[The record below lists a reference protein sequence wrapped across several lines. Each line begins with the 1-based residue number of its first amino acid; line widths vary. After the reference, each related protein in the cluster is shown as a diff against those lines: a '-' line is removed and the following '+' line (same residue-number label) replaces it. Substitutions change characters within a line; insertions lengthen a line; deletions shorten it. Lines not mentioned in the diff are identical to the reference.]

1 MAYAGYDSAGK
12 KLIRERLLV
21 DFRETDDDFYA
32 TVKEKDKKQREKKKE
47 IQQRI
52 LNGDFLSNIS
62 ERNKAFR
69 SRKDALIN
77 KMSETDEVCATKSF
91 LVIINH
97 DNEAVFYHGHPS
109 LTTKF
114 FTTGLDRECVS
125 EYYNTR
131 MVSKNATNKQ
141 GIFYPS
147 LAYFSGLFHI
157 YLYIYLTA
165 RSRRVRPEFNQYLLS
180 SSMCCNKKFTQ

>member
-1 MAYAGYDSAGK
+1 M
-12 KLIRERLLV
+12 
-21 DFRETDDDFYA
+21 DFKENDDDFYA

-131 MVSKNATNKQ
+131 MVRKHVTINKVYSEQ
-141 GIFYPS
+141 APIISYKFINLPY
-147 LAYFSGLFHI
+147 
-157 YLYIYLTA
+157 
-165 RSRRVRPEFNQYLLS
+165 S
-180 SSMCCNKKFTQ
+180 SITKSSIRIQSIPAQFLNVL

>member
-12 KLIRERLLV
+12 KMIRERQLV

-131 MVSKNATNKQ
+131 MVRKHVTINKVYSEQ
-141 GIFYPS
+141 APIISYKFINLPY
-147 LAYFSGLFHI
+147 
-157 YLYIYLTA
+157 
-165 RSRRVRPEFNQYLLS
+165 S
-180 SSMCCNKKFTQ
+180 SITKSSIRIQSIPAQFLNVL

>member
-1 MAYAGYDSAGK
+1 M
-12 KLIRERLLV
+12 
-21 DFRETDDDFYA
+21 
-32 TVKEKDKKQREKKKE
+32 KEKDKKQREKKKE
-47 IQQRI
+47 VQQRI

-131 MVSKNATNKQ
+131 MVRKHVTNKQ
-141 GIFYPS
+141 GKF
-147 LAYFSGLFHI
+147 AVTANLFWWIISYKFIHLP
-157 YLYIYLTA
+157 Y
-165 RSRRVRPEFNQYLLS
+165 S
-180 SSMCCNKKFTQ
+180 SIPKSSIRIQSIPAQFLNVL

>member
-12 KLIRERLLV
+12 KMIRERQLV

-131 MVSKNATNKQ
+131 MVRETVTNKQ
-141 GIFYPS
+141 GIFAVTSNQPS
-147 LAYFSGLFHI
+147 IF
-157 YLYIYLTA
+157 
-165 RSRRVRPEFNQYLLS
+165 
-180 SSMCCNKKFTQ
+180 